1 MATARMRFFT
11 IPSLCK
17 LKLRRMAE
25 ESGIA
30 TASAN
35 DLIRFGRARK
45 GKKLSNDDWAS
56 PVDPD
61 ARIAKIKD
69 GTTHLPRHRY
79 G

>member
-1 MATARMRFFT
+1 M
-11 IPSLCK
+11 CK

-61 ARIAKIKD
+61 TRHAAVTIVLLTDNALIALVDARN
-69 GTTHLPRHRY
+69 
-79 G
+79 